1 MFPLR
6 NWEASIILIK
16 KFSHIF
22 SDPPRWDSTCRSE
35 QKQAVLCGWVYLLVL
50 CDGMPGIIVLLFM
63 IDHKRFITVCSFLLS
78 RCAILSWDHWQPHL
92 MMGYETKVWFQPSQ
106 PWLRLDLEDVCIL
119 SDNYA
124 FFLFEIGLHRAKPVP
139 PPRSHSLEAS
149 SQAAAKKAEGERG
162 GNACHLSENLAK
174 NDENLM
180 GEYVALR
187 LAPALLLFGWKVD
200 RKMVSS
206 HVIIRREQRVRVACQ
221 ACLINDA
228 TMAAQLW
235 FSTCSWCW
243 SLSPTS
249 KDEFL

>member
-1 MFPLR
+1 MIP
-6 NWEASIILIK
+6 AIPTLIETR
-16 KFSHIF
+16 FRGCVHIE
-22 SDPPRWDSTCRSE
+22 W
-35 QKQAVLCGWVYLLVL
+35 QLCL
-50 CDGMPGIIVLLFM
+50 
-63 IDHKRFITVCSFLLS
+63 
-78 RCAILSWDHWQPHL
+78 
-92 MMGYETKVWFQPSQ
+92 
-106 PWLRLDLEDVCIL
+106 
-119 SDNYA
+119 
-124 FFLFEIGLHRAKPVP
+124 FLFEIGLHRAKPVP

-180 GEYVALR
+180 GEYVALS
-187 LAPALLLFGWKVD
+187 LAPALLLLFGWKVD